1 MVNWIYGDAT
11 SCDPIRIDQSQVL
24 AGELRLLILQH
35 IKEPGADFA
44 HQAMGETEAI
54 GV

>member
-24 AGELRLLILQH
+24 AGERRLPILQR
-35 IKEPGADFA
+35 IKELGAHFA
-44 HQAMGETEAI
+44 HQAMGEIEAI